1 MDNSI
6 NGFVNNYSSANGF
19 ESEASFEAP
28 GKGGHW
34 LNSNY

>member
-6 NGFVNNYSSANGF
+6 NGFVNNSANGF
-19 ESEASFEAP
+19 ESEVSFEAS